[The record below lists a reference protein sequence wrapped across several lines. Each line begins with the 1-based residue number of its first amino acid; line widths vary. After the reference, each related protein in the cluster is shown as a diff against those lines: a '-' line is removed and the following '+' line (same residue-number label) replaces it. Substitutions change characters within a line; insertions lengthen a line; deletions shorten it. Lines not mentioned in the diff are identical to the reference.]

1 MWWMMAAAFAG
12 PPEACE
18 AVGGWLAEGMRAQG
32 VLDTENAL
40 AAYGACLERA
50 PDCVPCRYEVGWTY
64 WTRGEWERVVD
75 TWQAVL
81 AREPSHADAA
91 KYLPQAIA
99 RREEAA
105 ADPTAGGLHP
115 LIGTRSSPA
124 KGPVRVRLVAR
135 LQNYDASPEQSGD
148 VYDPLIFS
156 PKSVT
161 FSPDGTIAYVNAL
174 EAFRT
179 VAYDTTSL
187 EKKFVVEHTFT
198 EASRELFHGE
208 HLLFDYAFLST
219 PSHGEVNIFAG
230 KPVES
235 MLSHQGRYLWVPY
248 YRRDFDA
255 SGSSPSALGI
265 IDTASEQLVRVMPA
279 GPIPK
284 YVARSSDDRWVAVT
298 HWGDNTVALID
309 TSGDDPAAFRYTAH
323 LTVEERLPLDALDGV
338 NRDSECGW
346 CLRGTVFS
354 PDNRTLL
361 VARMRGGGIAGFDVE
376 SGAYLGTVTGEPK
389 GPRHLVVSP
398 SGRWLYVSANGD
410 GAVARISLAT
420 VVAALRGA
428 AGGSVALD
436 AWKVVDVGDGARTV
450 DLSPDG
456 KYLFVAANE
465 SSEIVVVAA
474 DTMTVVA
481 RVLADGYP
489 VGLALSPDGRRLW
502 VTAQGRKGRGGN
514 AVDVY
519 AVSYR
524 AR

>member
-1 MWWMMAAAFAG
+1 
-12 PPEACE
+12 
-18 AVGGWLAEGMRAQG
+18 
-32 VLDTENAL
+32 
-40 AAYGACLERA
+40 
-50 PDCVPCRYEVGWTY
+50 
-64 WTRGEWERVVD
+64 
-75 TWQAVL
+75 
-81 AREPSHADAA
+81 
-91 KYLPQAIA
+91 
-99 RREEAA
+99 
-105 ADPTAGGLHP
+105 
-115 LIGTRSSPA
+115 
-124 KGPVRVRLVAR
+124 
-135 LQNYDASPEQSGD
+135 
-148 VYDPLIFS
+148 
-156 PKSVT
+156 
-161 FSPDGTIAYVNAL
+161 
-174 EAFRT
+174 
-179 VAYDTTSL
+179 
-187 EKKFVVEHTFT
+187 
-198 EASRELFHGE
+198 
-208 HLLFDYAFLST
+208 
-219 PSHGEVNIFAG
+219 
-230 KPVES
+230 
-235 MLSHQGRYLWVPY
+235 
-248 YRRDFDA
+248 
-255 SGSSPSALGI
+255 
-265 IDTASEQLVRVMPA
+265 
-279 GPIPK
+279 
-284 YVARSSDDRWVAVT
+284 
-298 HWGDNTVALID
+298 
-309 TSGDDPAAFRYTAH
+309 
-323 LTVEERLPLDALDGV
+323 
-338 NRDSECGW
+338 
-346 CLRGTVFS
+346 VFS

-428 AGGSVALD
+428 AGASVALD